1 MIAFL
6 RRWHSEI
13 EKDRQ
18 RRMALEEETEC
29 LEVESDEVDLW
40 TKSCEQARK
49 WSEQESLEN
58 EELYHAGDPGSDT
71 LY

>member
-1 MIAFL
+1 
-6 RRWHSEI
+6 
-13 EKDRQ
+13 
-18 RRMALEEETEC
+18 MALEEETEC